1 MLSFTVRACRKA
13 LLLAGVG
20 CLAVPALRAQ
30 SESEKLYAAKCAMC
44 HAKDGSGDSPTG
56 KAMKVPDLKSVA
68 VQKLTDAELTDVVTK
83 GKAAMPK
90 YGDKLKADEIKGL
103 VGYIRTLAKK

>member
-1 MLSFTVRACRKA
+1 MLSFTVRACRTA

-30 SESEKLYAAKCAMC
+30 SDSEKLYAAKCAMC

-56 KAMKVPDLKSVA
+56 KAMKVPNLKSEA
-68 VQKLTDAELTDVVTK
+68 VQKLSDAELTDVITK
-83 GKAAMPK
+83 GKNKMPAYK
-90 YGDKLKADEIKGL
+90 DKLTAAEIKGL
-103 VGYIRTLAKK
+103 VGYVRGLAKK

>member
-1 MLSFTVRACRKA
+1 MLSFTVRTCGKA
-13 LLLAGVG
+13 LLLAAVV

-30 SESEKLYAAKCAMC
+30 SDSEKLFAAKCAMC

-56 KAMKVPDLKSVA
+56 KAMKVPNLKSDA

-83 GKAAMPK
+83 GKSAMPK
-90 YGDKLKADEIKGL
+90 YQDKLSAEEIKGL
-103 VGYIRTLAKK
+103 VGYIRSLAKK